1 MSSLL
6 KMGTDLEQQLNEQ
19 ANATVKM
26 LNDEFSRLEKSVDA
40 VLKSN
45 EQKIKDA
52 IQVHAD
58 SVTASLEKHRKG
70 VKDAMMSQRESV
82 LKLAM
87 RTWLIMLSVIFLT
100 FAVSGGALW
109 YTGNLIAGN
118 LEKIRQQNDTLKQL
132 DAKTW
137 GVRFHQEPGGKY
149 LVLPEG
155 MKADT
160 GWKVEKRNAVKLEK
174 E

>member
-6 KMGTDLEQQLNEQ
+6 KMGADLEQQLNER

-26 LNDEFSRLEKSVDA
+26 LNNEFSRLEKSVDA
-40 VLKSN
+40 VLNSN

-52 IQVHAD
+52 IRLHAD
-58 SVTASLEKHRKG
+58 SVTASLEKHREG

-87 RTWLIMLSVIFLT
+87 RTWLIMLSVMFLT
-100 FAVSGGALW
+100 FAASGGALW

-118 LEKIRQQNDTLKQL
+118 LEEIRQQNDTLKQL

-137 GVRFHQEPGGKY
+137 GVRFHQDQGGKF
-149 LVLPEG
+149 LVLPKG

-160 GWKVEKRNAVKLEK
+160 NWTQGNRNAVKLVK

>member
-1 MSSLL
+1 
-6 KMGTDLEQQLNEQ
+6 MGADLERQLNER

-26 LNDEFSRLEKSVDA
+26 LNNEFSRLEKSVDA
-40 VLKSN
+40 VLNSN

-52 IQVHAD
+52 IRLHAD
-58 SVTASLEKHRKG
+58 SVTASLEKHREG

-87 RTWLIMLSVIFLT
+87 RTWLIMLSVMFLT
-100 FAVSGGALW
+100 FAASGGALW
-109 YTGNLIAGN
+109 YTGSLIAGN
-118 LEKIRQQNDTLKQL
+118 LEEIRQQNDTLKQL

-137 GVRFHQEPGGKY
+137 GVRFHQDQGGKF
-149 LVLPEG
+149 LVLPKG

-160 GWKVEKRNAVKLEK
+160 NWTQGNRNAVKLVK